1 MILSRIVT
9 TVPQVVD
16 EASLMKLLSNSN
28 KILNK
33 EGLKDIIKAE
43 VRADG
48 SNNQALNLPNIAM
61 RILVAILTKT
71 EMLQKLAAAE
81 PARIQDLDELDD
93 MENLA
98 ADPEMPFRDL
108 MDHVIEL
115 ALRLVPK
122 DYLPPG
128 QTNSSSSQMRGNMS
142 LLFGHISDLQQ
153 KAGIPEA
160 LQSLNLGPTVD
171 ILIDYL
177 KKERSSVQN
186 NAGVGLTKLAQNPMY
201 RQRVRDL
208 NGFESLH
215 QIQMKNIEEKKDRSA
230 LLKDPQKLT
239 HQKGL
244 DGLQGLG

>member
-48 SNNQALNLPNIAM
+48 SNNQALNLPNVAM

-122 DYLPPG
+122 DYLP
-128 QTNSSSSQMRGNMS
+128 
-142 LLFGHISDLQQ
+142 
-153 KAGIPEA
+153 
-160 LQSLNLGPTVD
+160 
-171 ILIDYL
+171 
-177 KKERSSVQN
+177 
-186 NAGVGLTKLAQNPMY
+186 
-201 RQRVRDL
+201 
-208 NGFESLH
+208 
-215 QIQMKNIEEKKDRSA
+215 
-230 LLKDPQKLT
+230 
-239 HQKGL
+239 
-244 DGLQGLG
+244 